1 MRAVLFLALAPL
13 ALAQASLAAAAEA
26 VTCNLE
32 EVSAEQQMFCA
43 PSLVYDEEGEV
54 IGGDAATN

>member
-1 MRAVLFLALAPL
+1 MRALLNLALAPL
-13 ALAQASLAAAAEA
+13 ALAQASLAAAAEP

-32 EVSAEQQMFCA
+32 EVSADQQMFCA

-54 IGGDAATN
+54 IGGEAATN